1 MARRDKNP
9 YDRPLTGAERDKNYR
24 ERKQLEKSI
33 KAETTETSTKPETRE
48 EPRQP
53 LAKPMTI
60 AERERKN
67 EAILQKAGQ
76 IIKRESLAG
85 KNGEFD
91 FVVSNRLGIEVLPAG
106 DKYSELRSRN
116 EKIHRDLTR
125 AK

>member
-1 MARRDKNP
+1 M
-9 YDRPLTGAERDKNYR
+9 
-24 ERKQLEKSI
+24 EKSI

-48 EPRQP
+48 EPRQQ
-53 LAKPMTI
+53 LANSMTVT
-60 AERERKN
+60 ERECKN

-85 KNGEFD
+85 KKGEFD

-125 AK
+125 AKQSVTMVHQKNQ